1 MKLHPLRII
10 KVRVVSL
17 FPSGLGIVSKK
28 VKIIMLYSQITVML
42 KRRRDWGEKIGG
54 FVVF

>member
-28 VKIIMLYSQITVML
+28 VKIIMLYSQINVKKEERL
-42 KRRRDWGEKIGG
+42 G
-54 FVVF
+54 

>member
-17 FPSGLGIVSKK
+17 FHSGLGIVSKK
-28 VKIIMLYSQITVML
+28 VKIIMLYSQINVKKEERL
-42 KRRRDWGEKIGG
+42 G
-54 FVVF
+54 